1 MKDDPKQDIRLHR
14 PETPETLET
23 PKTLE
28 TLLAEIEQKRAEL
41 ERLEFKEGE
50 VSEHLLC
57 VSKALD
63 KLIVDYMRN
72 NERS

>member
-1 MKDDPKQDIRLHR
+1 MMDDPKQDIRLHR
-14 PETPETLET
+14 PETPKT
-23 PKTLE
+23 PE

-50 VSEHLLC
+50 VSERLLS